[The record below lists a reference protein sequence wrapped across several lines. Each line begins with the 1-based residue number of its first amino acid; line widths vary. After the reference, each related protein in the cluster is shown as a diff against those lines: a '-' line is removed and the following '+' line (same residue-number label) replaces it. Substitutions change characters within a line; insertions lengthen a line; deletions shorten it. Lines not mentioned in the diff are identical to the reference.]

1 MQKLRATSG
10 LKINLTE
17 VKELGEQ
24 WDSKILTSFIDTL
37 DPPAGNPEG
46 ANANGLTGNRMFYAN
61 DYMVH
66 RGENYVTT
74 LKMLST
80 RAKTSE
86 CTNTQN
92 VS

>member
-1 MQKLRATSG
+1 M
-10 LKINLTE
+10 KINLTE
-17 VKELGEQ
+17 VKELGQQ
-24 WDSKILTSFIDTL
+24 WESDILTSFADTVE
-37 DPPAGNPEG
+37 PPAGNG
-46 ANANGLTGNRMFYAN
+46 ANVNGVTGNRMFYAN

-66 RGENYVTT
+66 RGEKYVTT

-92 VS
+92 VR